1 MSLFESIPQLDLSS
15 RFDRPALSAARVGD
29 YFTLL
34 RDIFFF
40 PQRLRDSVQKVAREQ
55 HSEDAPPGDWHY
67 DSWSGWSGRNPIQA
81 GLVRLSALL
90 ALIVL
95 AGEVLLFGVLFA
107 LQPGQS
113 LPLTS
118 MLLSLLIGLQASGS
132 LLVLALHNDQI
143 DTLAPITL
151 PTGMALTLWL
161 MAILTPLTEDW
172 LLGRGLVLLLCAIC
186 GLGFGVMFGIG
197 FALAGSGLSGRSAQV
212 AFGAAIGALIG
223 LSVFYVNSQSANAD
237 QQLLL
242 QWAGIALLGALA
254 AMAGFLLGVYRP
266 DDWLIASIRMG
277 NFRDPNAWQRIAHI
291 TPLPFG
297 QLSLHLKSWL
307 EFDWTRGVE
316 NAAILWRYTGQ
327 QDQIRR
333 ALHEIMA
340 ETKDDK
346 LLEMVVC
353 IADGSTRFP
362 FDMISYADP
371 LRVKMKSAGSPSP
384 ADTPKQPASE
394 QRKRIRQRMRLRS
407 AGRLSLPPD
416 LPLDTPPKATV
427 AGFWYLT
434 QGYSADAL
442 AAFKRGPTSPLGK
455 EMCAI
460 AETLAMLQREENL
473 LANSS
478 LKLPSQPTDAKR
490 KPTWQMLELLQA
502 MIHSARLQRS
512 SSTPEKRA
520 LASEIT
526 RRQMAEIVHMQTLP
540 HVEMRQIQ
548 KLAASWQ
555 GDLER
560 WLAAPDVQKAKAIKN
575 PFMFAEPLRDK
586 QSLFVNRKVELA
598 VLKEAWTVGN
608 LQTVFIYGQ
617 PLVGKTSLLHQTEL
631 RLSGNVQLARFR
643 LGHLMS
649 DHAPLRQVL
658 TAICTAVLNA
668 SIFEMTLFEGDA
680 LRSLVAEIET
690 SRDPYAVC
698 ERTIRTTCRQI
709 GARNLILVLDDYDA
723 LEPAFESSEDHD
735 HFLGFLWHLYQG
747 IKNFNV
753 AFVSQRSPILY
764 FRARTTNP
772 FANTARTLVVR
783 NLSKDDCTALLR
795 RPAEGFALFFT
806 DAAVDE
812 IFRLSGGH
820 PYLVQLIGYAV
831 VQRFNEMAE
840 KKQGEPIQEVADVTA
855 VLGNSEFRQR
865 ERVYCDRIYQL
876 ASQAGQQVLALL
888 IIVARSE
895 DGASLAQLEAE
906 LVPNQVAD
914 TSGLTD
920 ILQRLQRYGVLERT
934 AESGAWR
941 MPIDLWRRK
950 IANQPLL
957 LNPPP
962 DLTSQRESRLPHKGT
977 S

>member
-29 YFTLL
+29 YFALL

-55 HSEDAPPGDWHY
+55 HHEEAPPGDWHY
-67 DSWSGWSGRNPIQA
+67 DSWSGWFARNPIQA
-81 GLVRLSALL
+81 SLIRLTALL
-90 ALIVL
+90 TLIVL

-118 MLLSLLIGLQASGS
+118 MVLSLLIGLLASGA
-132 LLVLALHNDQI
+132 LLVLALYNDQI
-143 DTLAPITL
+143 DMLTPICL
-151 PTGMALTLWL
+151 PAGMALTLWL
-161 MAILTPLTEDW
+161 IAMLAPLTEDW
-172 LLGRGLVLLLCAIC
+172 LIGRGMALLLCAIC

-223 LSVFYVNSQSANAD
+223 LSVFYVNSQSTSAD

-254 AMAGFLLGVYRP
+254 AMLGFLVGVYRP
-266 DDWLIASIRMG
+266 DDWLVATIRMG

-291 TPLPFG
+291 TPLPFS

-307 EFDWTRGVE
+307 EFDWARGVE

-333 ALHEIMA
+333 ALHEILA

-346 LLEMVVC
+346 LLEMVTR
-353 IADGSTRFP
+353 IADGSHRFP
-362 FDMISYADP
+362 FDMISYTDP
-371 LRVKMKSAGSPSP
+371 LRVKMKSTGSLSP
-384 ADTPKQPASE
+384 TDTPKQPTSE
-394 QRKRIRQRMRLRS
+394 QRKRTRQRMRGRS
-407 AGRLSLPPD
+407 AGRLSLTPD
-416 LPLDTPPKATV
+416 LPLDTPSKATV
-427 AGFWYLT
+427 AGFWYLAH
-434 QGYSADAL
+434 GYSADAL
-442 AAFKRGPTSPLGK
+442 TAFKKAPASPLGK

-473 LANSS
+473 LATSS
-478 LKLPSQPTDAKR
+478 LKLPTQPTDAKR
-490 KPTWQMLELLQA
+490 KPTWQMLDQLQA

-526 RRQMAEIVHMQTLP
+526 RRQMAEIVHVQTLP

-548 KLAASWQ
+548 ELANSWQ

-560 WLAAPDVQKAKAIKN
+560 WLAAPDVQKVKAIKN

-586 QSLFVNRKVELA
+586 QSLFVNRKAELA
-598 VLKEAWTVGN
+598 ALKEAWTVGN

-617 PLVGKTSLLHQTEL
+617 PLVGKTSLLHQAEL
-631 RLSGNVQLARFR
+631 TLSGSVQLAWFR

-668 SIFEMTLFEGDA
+668 SVFEMTMFDGDG

-709 GARNLILVLDDYDA
+709 GARNLVLVLDDYDA
-723 LEPAFESSEDHD
+723 LEPAFESSDDHD

-795 RPAEGFALFFT
+795 RPAEGFSLYFT
-806 DAAVDE
+806 DAAVNE
-812 IFRLSGGH
+812 IFSLSGGH
-820 PYLVQLIGYAV
+820 PYLVQLIGYAI
-831 VQRFNEMAE
+831 VQRFNELAE
-840 KKQGEPIQEVADVTA
+840 GGKGEPLIDAQDIEEAILRPEFSGLCHHYYHQMERLIERAGYESSMLLGAIAHEVD
-855 VLGNSEFRQR
+855 GER
-865 ERVYCDRIYQL
+865 EDQL
-876 ASQAGQQVLALL
+876 AEELTPQPIQDADEMQTLLRRLA
-888 IIVARSE
+888 E
-895 DGASLAQLEAE
+895 
-906 LVPNQVAD
+906 
-914 TSGLTD
+914 
-920 ILQRLQRYGVLERT
+920 YGVIKYSAADQR
-934 AESGAWR
+934 WR
-941 MPIDLWRRK
+941 ICSELWRKWLTVSHR
-950 IANQPLL
+950 LL
-957 LNPPP
+957 VAPEEYI
-962 DLTSQRESRLPHKGT
+962 T
-977 S
+977 